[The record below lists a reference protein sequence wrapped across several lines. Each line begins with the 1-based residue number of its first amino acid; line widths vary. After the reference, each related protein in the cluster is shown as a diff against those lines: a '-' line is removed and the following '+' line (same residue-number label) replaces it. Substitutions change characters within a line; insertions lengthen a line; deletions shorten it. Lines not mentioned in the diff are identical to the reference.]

1 MNEKIKVGTFYKINR
16 EKLEEAIRAILDK
29 LHSGFPEIVEKWA
42 EERLGG
48 GNKAT
53 KRRMPSKI

>member
-1 MNEKIKVGTFYKINR
+1 MNEKIRVGTFYKINR

-48 GNKAT
+48 LW
-53 KRRMPSKI
+53 

>member
-1 MNEKIKVGTFYKINR
+1 MNEKIRVGTFYKINR

-42 EERLGG
+42 EERLGE
-48 GNKAT
+48 KL
-53 KRRMPSKI
+53 